1 MIVEHLL
8 YPEWQGYGVDASV
21 HDGSLAVARAV
32 FPDAAFAHVES
43 PRDETLIVGSGVLG
57 LSSIAARFRTALAR
71 LRESAPDVV
80 VTVGGTCGVE
90 AAPVAYLNERYAGD
104 LAVVWF
110 DAHGDL
116 NTPSSS
122 PSGHFHGMVLRT
134 LLGDGPPEYVAEL
147 RRTLQPQQIFLAGT
161 RDLDPGELAFVRDAG
176 ISVTPPAAFTDPLA
190 VAAAVRAR
198 GFRNVYLH
206 LDMDC
211 FDPDEF
217 PDALVLTPGGPS
229 FASVKAM
236 LLELDAAFGVAGCSF
251 VEYVDRGG
259 RSLGLLRDLPIPG
272 ARGMNDPPPH

>member
-1 MIVEHLL
+1 MTRR
-8 YPEWQGYGVDASV
+8 S
-21 HDGSLAVARAV
+21 
-32 FPDAAFAHVES
+32 
-43 PRDETLIVGSGVLG
+43 IVGGGVLG

-161 RDLDPGELAFVRDAG
+161 RDLDPGESAFVRDAG

-211 FDPDEF
+211 FEPDEF
-217 PDALVLTPGGPS
+217 PDALVRTPGGPS
-229 FASVKAM
+229 FASVAATIV
-236 LLELDAAFGVAGCSF
+236 ELTAAFDVVGFSLVRMPF
-251 VEYVDRGG
+251 DRGG
-259 RSLGLLRDLPIPG
+259 DTLARLSNLRAVLETGGCISGSD
-272 ARGMNDPPPH
+272 